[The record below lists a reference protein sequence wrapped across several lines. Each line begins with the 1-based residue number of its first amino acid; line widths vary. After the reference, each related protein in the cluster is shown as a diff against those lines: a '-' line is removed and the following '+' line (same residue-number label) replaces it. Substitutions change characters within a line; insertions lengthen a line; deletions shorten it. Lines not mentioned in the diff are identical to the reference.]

1 MTRRDG
7 ADAFRT
13 TATPVLVTSV
23 LVCALGCWSFAATS
37 ETAATAK
44 GQPPCLMLPVGSVQ
58 PRGWMLAHGATIVW
72 FVCAPPWLW
81 DGKP

>member
-23 LVCALGCWSFAATS
+23 LVCALGCSSLHQDSIMRPEDDPMREF
-37 ETAATAK
+37 
-44 GQPPCLMLPVGSVQ
+44 
-58 PRGWMLAHGATIVW
+58 
-72 FVCAPPWLW
+72 
-81 DGKP
+81 